1 MRIDGIQAGSPIGI
15 PGYPGKINHSADV
28 PSFKDTLATFLTE
41 VNASQ
46 KVASDAQVRL
56 LAGEITDVHQVAA
69 KSEEAKI
76 GFNMLMELRNKSM
89 DGYQELIRM
98 RL

>member
-1 MRIDGIQAGSPIGI
+1 MRIDGIQTNSPVGI
-15 PGYPGKINHSADV
+15 PGYAGKINHSTQV

-46 KVASDAQVRL
+46 KVASDAQVKL
-56 LAGEITDVHQVAA
+56 IAGEITDVHQVAA

-76 GFNMLMELRNKSM
+76 GFNMLIELRNKSM
-89 DGYQELIRM
+89 DGYQEMIRM